1 LQKSLPYKRETTVNI
16 TAAISVLRLKI
27 ELCMF
32 QGNTKWYCLRSY
44 LGSHHA
50 NVKYLQRNLKTLGWT
65 VAVSINLRFYNSEIC
80 FILIFKSTK
89 MMKIIDFCLY
99 NCKYNFVQNLVFQN
113 NWRVLEFKRQSTR
126 KLIMV
131 VLQNVTDILLLAA
144 NNQNSPSMS

>member
-1 LQKSLPYKRETTVNI
+1 
-16 TAAISVLRLKI
+16 
-27 ELCMF
+27 
-32 QGNTKWYCLRSY
+32 
-44 LGSHHA
+44 
-50 NVKYLQRNLKTLGWT
+50 
-65 VAVSINLRFYNSEIC
+65 
-80 FILIFKSTK
+80 
-89 MMKIIDFCLY
+89 MKIIDFCLY